1 MDDDDDVEDAGARK
15 RPDARQGLR
24 IHLLSYASINGLFFL
39 IDLLTPGSW
48 WFVWPMLAWGIAL
61 AAHWLYVKSVN
72 VDDAWADRRT
82 EDLRSQALDWS
93 HMADMEKRF
102 QAKDSPR
109 RLSSRSAPPSN
120 RPS

>member
-1 MDDDDDVEDAGARK
+1 MDDDDVEDADARK
-15 RPDARQGLR
+15 RPAASQGLR
-24 IHLLSYASINGLFFL
+24 IHLLAYASINGLFVL

-48 WFVWPMLAWGIAL
+48 WFVWPMLGWGIAL

-93 HMADMEKRF
+93 HMADMEKRY
-102 QAKDSPR
+102 QAKDPPR
-109 RLSSRSAPPSN
+109 RLSSRSVPPSN

>member
-1 MDDDDDVEDAGARK
+1 MNDDDVEDAGAGK
-15 RPDARQGLR
+15 RPDARQSFR

-48 WFVWPMLAWGIAL
+48 WFIWPMLGWGIAL

-72 VDDAWADRRT
+72 VDDEWADRRT
-82 EDLRSQALDWS
+82 EDLRLQALDWS

-102 QAKDSPR
+102 GAKDSPR
-109 RLSSRSAPPSN
+109 RLSSRSEPPSN